1 MWYSRS
7 IKNNEYKYNN
17 FPTFNE
23 FVEGNNNLNQIIKT
37 WEEIFEEFFE
47 DLSNSQKLK
56 LAYSF
61 ECISNL
67 LVKNTLFVEM
77 INAFNQDNCIEL
89 NLFPIIYGVFANTNE
104 IVNIDDIIEYILYE
118 NPTKYDY
125 DFTMNVIEKIINK

>member
-1 MWYSRS
+1 MWHTKS
-7 IKNNEYKYNN
+7 KNIGYNK
-17 FPTFNE
+17 FPTFDE
-23 FVEGNNNLNQIIKT
+23 FIEGDNNVEKIIET

-47 DLSNSQKLK
+47 DLSHSQKLK

-67 LVKNTLFVEM
+67 LVKDALFVKM
-77 INAFNQDNCIEL
+77 INTFNQDNSIEL